1 MGRVPLIV
9 LVVLALLLSGGV
21 ADAKTYRW
29 VDANGVVNYSD
40 TPPPIQGVT
49 GDRDA
54 LIEEALELSGI
65 KKQLAGLAA
74 QVTQNTNLGK
84 SPLDQKERAALLQA
98 LASAFGP
105 EPILATVRRALRND
119 YDPQLMGVFVA
130 RLRTPTLRRLTAMEV
145 EADTPELAQ
154 KLPAFAAGLKGSP
167 PPAERMSRLV
177 RLDAATRTAD
187 YMLEL
192 RGAIVRAGI
201 RAVEPMLPPE
211 RRPKPGVV
219 DAAIA
224 SMIAQQRD
232 VMRQEVLVLFLY
244 VYRGATDAE
253 LDEYIAFEES
263 EAAQWFQG
271 LYRRALIEGLT
282 AASENA
288 VRRIARALPAKRFSP
303 PPLPEGPKTR

>member
-1 MGRVPLIV
+1 MGRVT
-9 LVVLALLLSGGV
+9 LVALAVLALAASAGV

-29 VDANGVVNYSD
+29 VDANGVVHYSD
-40 TPPPIQGVT
+40 TPPQIPAVT

-54 LIEEALELSGI
+54 LIEEALELTGI
-65 KKQLAGLAA
+65 TKQLAGLAA

-84 SPLDQKERAALLQA
+84 SPLDAKERAALLQA
-98 LASAFGP
+98 LAAAFGA
-105 EPILATVRRALRND
+105 EPILATVRGVLRKD

-130 RLRTPTLRRLTAMEV
+130 QLRTPTLRRLTAMEV

-154 KLPAFAAGLKGSP
+154 KLPAFAAGLKANP
-167 PPAERMSRLV
+167 PPAARMSRLA
-177 RLDAATRTAD
+177 RLDAATGTAA

-192 RGAIVRAGI
+192 RGAVVRAGV
-201 RAVEPMLPPE
+201 RAIEPMLPPA
-211 RRPKPGVV
+211 RRPKPGAV

-224 SMIAQQRD
+224 GMIAQQRD
-232 VMRQEVLVLFLY
+232 LMRQEVLVLFLY

-263 EAAQWFQG
+263 EAARWFQG
-271 LYRRALIEGLT
+271 LYRRALIEGLA